1 MEEQV
6 ELEEKVEVRV
16 EQQVEEQV
24 EEWVEVR
31 MEEQAEEQVEEQVE
45 EWVEVRMEKQVEE
58 WTDLGAELGQ
68 LVGLSVEPA
77 QGLHVLEVGV
87 GGQALGAEVL
97 YTDRGV
103 RATSQAAA

>member
-1 MEEQV
+1 
-6 ELEEKVEVRV
+6 
-16 EQQVEEQV
+16 
-24 EEWVEVR
+24 
-31 MEEQAEEQVEEQVE
+31 
-45 EWVEVRMEKQVEE
+45 MEKQVEE

-103 RATSQAAA
+103 

>member
-16 EQQVEEQV
+16 EQ
-24 EEWVEVR
+24 
-31 MEEQAEEQVEEQVE
+31 QVEEQVE

-103 RATSQAAA
+103 

>member
-1 MEEQV
+1 MEEKV
-6 ELEEKVEVRV
+6 ELEEKVEVEERV

-24 EEWVEVR
+24 EEW
-31 MEEQAEEQVEEQVE
+31 VEEQVE

-77 QGLHVLEVGV
+77 QGLHVLQVGV
-87 GGQALGAEVL
+87 GGQALGAGVL
-97 YTDRGV
+97 SHTGV
-103 RATSQAAA
+103 L

>member
-16 EQQVEEQV
+16 EQ
-24 EEWVEVR
+24 
-31 MEEQAEEQVEEQVE
+31 QVEEQVE

-77 QGLHVLEVGV
+77 QGLHVLQVGV
-87 GGQALGAEVL
+87 GGQALGAGVL
-97 YTDRGV
+97 SHTGV
-103 RATSQAAA
+103 L